1 VLVNLAREPL
11 GAPMRPAAINELFG
25 SMEGLDQ
32 VDHCD
37 AVFGVRCSVHDGGVT
52 STASREVLVA
62 RLLQVVSSM

>member
-37 AVFGVRCSVHDGGVT
+37 AVFGVRCSVFG
-52 STASREVLVA
+52 S
-62 RLLQVVSSM
+62 